1 MEIGETLYVKDR
13 EAWRTWLEMNHDSE
27 KEIWL
32 IYYKKHT
39 GKPVISYDDSVEE
52 ALCFGWIDS
61 TVKRLDDEKYARRY
75 TPRRP
80 KSVWSVINMKR
91 VQRMIKEGRMT
102 EHGLAKIPREV
113 LEGKVKGRVVPGVLP
128 MPPELEKALAGNPK
142 AMKNWERFAPSPRKM
157 YIHWIMDA
165 KRQETRE
172 RRIKKLITMVEENKK
187 PMM

>member
-1 MEIGETLYVKDR
+1 MEIGETLYVKER
-13 EAWRTWLEMNHDSE
+13 EAWRTWLEMNRDSE

-39 GKPVISYDDSVEE
+39 GKPVISYDDSVME

-80 KSVWSVINMKR
+80 KSVWSVSNMKR
-91 VQRMIKEGRMT
+91 VHRMIKEGRMT
-102 EHGLAKIPREV
+102 EYGLAKIPREV
-113 LEGKVKGRVVPGVLP
+113 LEGKLQDRVIPRVLP
-128 MPPELEKALAGNPK
+128 MPMELEKALAGNPK
-142 AMKNWERFAPSPRKM
+142 AKKNWENFPPSHRKM
-157 YIHWIMDA
+157 YIYWILDA
-165 KRQETRE
+165 KRLETRQ